1 VEYAIVFGAIV
12 LAAAGLSWGI
22 TTRRRVFVIRIRE
35 GVPVLVR
42 GKVSPAFV
50 AEVGD
55 VVKRFDI
62 RRGAIYGVP
71 KRGKVGLG
79 FSRSIPAKCHQ
90 ALRNVWTMH
99 AR

>member
-1 VEYAIVFGAIV
+1 MEYAVTFAAIV
-12 LAAAGLSWGI
+12 LAAVVISWVLAS
-22 TTRRRVFVIRIRE
+22 RRRVFVIRIRD
-35 GVPVLVR
+35 GVAVLVR

-55 VVKRFDI
+55 VVKRFNI
-62 RRGAIYGVP
+62 RHGAIYGVP
-71 KRGKVGLG
+71 KRGKVGLS
-79 FSRSIPAKCHQ
+79 FSRSVPATSHQ